1 MVNEQSVNAVSH
13 SPAVLDWLTN
23 PRHPVIEHVFERVCN
38 LVNEHRDILSI
49 VTPQVGN
56 GPFNLV
62 IYEEL
67 DFPKHINAGS
77 PVSFS
82 DRQVCLGG
90 LTINITG
97 SQLWNPRPDWESL
110 HANRT
115 TIPSRLVQLDL
126 MKLSHSVSIG
136 LPGTT
141 PDQSLLSCLSDA
153 AAHADIPSVRKI
165 APRLAGLGSGLTP
178 AGDDY
183 MVGAIYASWILHPP
197 EIAGTLGKEIADR
210 TSPLTTSLSAAW
222 LKSAGRGEAG
232 ILWHLLLD
240 ALLATNR
247 ARIRAGID
255 RILAVGETSGADAL
269 AGFLNTLNFGQRW
282 TEPD

>member
-1 MVNEQSVNAVSH
+1 
-13 SPAVLDWLTN
+13 
-23 PRHPVIEHVFERVCN
+23 
-38 LVNEHRDILSI
+38 
-49 VTPQVGN
+49 
-56 GPFNLV
+56 
-62 IYEEL
+62 
-67 DFPKHINAGS
+67 
-77 PVSFS
+77 
-82 DRQVCLGG
+82 
-90 LTINITG
+90 
-97 SQLWNPRPDWESL
+97 
-110 HANRT
+110 
-115 TIPSRLVQLDL
+115 
-126 MKLSHSVSIG
+126 
-136 LPGTT
+136 
-141 PDQSLLSCLSDA
+141 
-153 AAHADIPSVRKI
+153 
-165 APRLAGLGSGLTP
+165 
-178 AGDDY
+178 

-197 EIAGTLGKEIADR
+197 EIAGTLGMEIADC